1 MSKRYDE
8 AMELYQDGI
17 KGILNNELQKAII
30 QFQKAQREFEAMSD
44 HAMYCK
50 SVNTM
55 GVAYAGLGNDL
66 MAVDCY
72 LNGLNHAK
80 TYGVVGLMSVF
91 YNNIGTRYL
100 ELGEYKSAI
109 KYCLM
114 AEYDMIATGPDNK
127 DNASWY
133 ILTYLNLAEGYY
145 ELEDYINSQIY
156 IHKAKEISGRYDYH
170 DADFSRGVLEARIE
184 HALGRNEIVKE
195 LLPILI
201 KQSERATINIS
212 DYCADVTNLLKLLGE
227 CNRID
232 DMLIVIKNLED
243 VANKSYSPI
252 MELKISEFYMDYY
265 RLIEDVDRYREACV
279 RYTESFALVKEKS
292 DVEYVQAL
300 NVKIALQEA
309 EEDILEAQKLS
320 EIDTLTNLSNRYALN
335 KEGKELLDKCEK
347 DKLAFAVGI
356 MDIDCFKQYNDN
368 YGHLNGD
375 EILKRVAAVLT
386 EATEHSGKAY
396 RYGGDEF
403 IIIFAHAKEDTVKEV
418 ADRITYLLEKRNIE
432 HKASNVLNRLTLSQG
447 YYITKDFNRDS
458 MSELIEKADKVLYK
472 SKNNGKNQYNI
483 ESSLD

>member
-156 IHKAKEISGRYDYH
+156 IHQAQEISGRYDYH

-212 DYCADVTNLLKLLGE
+212 DYWAVDDRRSIPISAMSATGVGESHHADTYEYAILGIE
-227 CNRID
+227 HD
-232 DMLIVIKNLED
+232 DLAE
-243 VANKSYSPI
+243 PI
-252 MELKISEFYMDYY
+252 
-265 RLIEDVDRYREACV
+265 
-279 RYTESFALVKEKS
+279 
-292 DVEYVQAL
+292 
-300 NVKIALQEA
+300 N
-309 EEDILEAQKLS
+309 
-320 EIDTLTNLSNRYALN
+320 
-335 KEGKELLDKCEK
+335 
-347 DKLAFAVGI
+347 
-356 MDIDCFKQYNDN
+356 
-368 YGHLNGD
+368 GHA
-375 EILKRVAAVLT
+375 KAAVTIGQVRCLT
-386 EATEHSGKAY
+386 TTGATQTSGDA
-396 RYGGDEF
+396 E
-403 IIIFAHAKEDTVKEV
+403 
-418 ADRITYLLEKRNIE
+418 L
-432 HKASNVLNRLTLSQG
+432 G
-447 YYITKDFNRDS
+447 YMFC
-458 MSELIEKADKVLYK
+458 E
-472 SKNNGKNQYNI
+472 NG
-483 ESSLD
+483 